1 MEAEAS
7 SAGKKRKHPDNDIIT
22 LNVGGSEYTTTVT
35 TLTCRYPE
43 SFFATLA
50 RYHVEHEQPFRA
62 AMKDNDGRLFLD
74 ADGPSFGMLLN
85 FLRSGCMDLQ
95 QCQIL
100 ETLRATADY
109 YNLPEAV
116 RQIDLEI
123 SRRDKISY
131 LEEQTRSL
139 RKQLKQLREY
149 VEKIKPGKLVDPKFA
164 RMGEKVQSTLVRLSV
179 QQPRCGKIV
188 GIRQDEVWVQ
198 WEDRSVSICRLREK
212 TGVGLKYV

>member
-1 MEAEAS
+1 MEADTS
-7 SAGKKRKHPDNDIIT
+7 SAVKSQKQLDNDIIS
-22 LNVGGSEYTTTVT
+22 LNVGGWEYTTTVT

-50 RYHVEHEQPFRA
+50 RYHVEQEPSFRA
-62 AMKDNDGRLFLD
+62 AMKDNDGRLYLD

-85 FLRSGCMDLQ
+85 FLRSGCMDLK

-100 ETLRATADY
+100 DTLRATADY

-123 SRRDKISY
+123 SRRDQISY
-131 LEEQTRSL
+131 LQERTRSL
-139 RKQLKQLREY
+139 IKQVKQLQEY
-149 VEKIKPGKLVDPKFA
+149 VGKFKPGKLVDPEFA

-179 QQPRCGKIV
+179 QPQCGKIV